1 MTFFVIF
8 FLCTSALIA
17 DVLFILVFD
26 GSVLL
31 YFSTFQIIAR
41 FIEEE
46 IWDIIRFRGYKHQ
59 VSNKYTKRMVSSY
72 IGRPILYALLI

>member
-8 FLCTSALIA
+8 FFCTSALIA

-41 FIEEE
+41 FIEKE

-59 VSNKYTKRMVSSY
+59 VSNKYKK
-72 IGRPILYALLI
+72 

>member
-1 MTFFVIF
+1 MYK
-8 FLCTSALIA
+8 IA

-41 FIEEE
+41 LKKNE
-46 IWDIIRFRGYKHQ
+46 IWHINTF
-59 VSNKYTKRMVSSY
+59 
-72 IGRPILYALLI
+72 

>member
-1 MTFFVIF
+1 MYK
-8 FLCTSALIA
+8 IA

-41 FIEEE
+41 FIEKE
-46 IWDIIRFRGYKHQ
+46 IWDIIWFRG
-59 VSNKYTKRMVSSY
+59 V
-72 IGRPILYALLI
+72 

>member
-8 FLCTSALIA
+8 FCTSALIA
-17 DVLFILVFD
+17 DVLFIGVFD

-41 FIEEE
+41 FIEKETWG
-46 IWDIIRFRGYKHQ
+46 INQFRRLYKPRF
-59 VSNKYTKRMVSSY
+59 
-72 IGRPILYALLI
+72 

>member
-1 MTFFVIF
+1 MYK
-8 FLCTSALIA
+8 IA

-41 FIEEE
+41 FIEKE
-46 IWDIIRFRGYKHQ
+46 ILFDLEGCKHQ
-59 VSNKYTKRMVSSY
+59 VSNKYNK
-72 IGRPILYALLI
+72 